1 MRYLIIFLFFCSNVL
16 AENFSIE
23 CKPGYTRSNWG
34 DKGNDIWYIME
45 EKKDVCRFYRSH
57 NLANCWVYMDEKFK
71 GEEIIFYNISGGEKF
86 VLNRVNAAISYYY
99 KDQDSW
105 LKKWVYGHYYTCRK
119 INFIPTNF
127 YTYEEYIKDENLKN
141 YERNR
146 RKF

>member
-1 MRYLIIFLFFCSNVL
+1 
-16 AENFSIE
+16 
-23 CKPGYTRSNWG
+23 
-34 DKGNDIWYIME
+34 
-45 EKKDVCRFYRSH
+45 
-57 NLANCWVYMDEKFK
+57 MDEKFK
-71 GEEIIFYNISGGEKF
+71 GEEIIFYNIYGAEKF
-86 VLNRVNAAISYYY
+86 VLNRVNAEIRYYY

-105 LKKWVYGHYYTCRK
+105 LKKWVYHHYYTCRK